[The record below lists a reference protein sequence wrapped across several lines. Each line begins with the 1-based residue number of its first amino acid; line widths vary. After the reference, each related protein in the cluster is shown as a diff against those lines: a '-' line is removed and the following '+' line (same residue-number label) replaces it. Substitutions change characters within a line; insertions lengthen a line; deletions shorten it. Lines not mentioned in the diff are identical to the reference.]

1 MKSCFEPILFDLDGT
16 LIDSGH
22 DIAQSVNQV
31 LRDLDLP
38 ALALDEVLGFVG
50 DGVRRLMECTLHHLG
65 REDLD
70 RQIKHFRRHYR
81 DHLLDHTRPYPG
93 VVDLLERLKGTA
105 LGVVTNKPGGMARA
119 ILAGLGLSRHFAA
132 VIGGDE
138 AGSIKPQPQPLLLAC
153 QQLGF
158 PPEAGIMIG
167 DYHNDIEAGRAAG
180 MATCGVLWGFVG
192 SEAVRA
198 ARPDHLCTQVS
209 ELNTL
214 LLPGKG
220 PGP

>member
-16 LIDSGH
+16 LIDSGR
-22 DIAQSVNQV
+22 DIAQSVNHV
-31 LRDLDLP
+31 LENLDLP
-38 ALALDEVLGFVG
+38 TLALDEVLGFVG
-50 DGVRRLMECTLHHLG
+50 DGVRRLMERTLHHLG
-65 REDLD
+65 PDDLD

-81 DHLLDHTRPYPG
+81 EHLMDHTLPYPG
-93 VVDLLERLKGTA
+93 IIDLLEQLKGTA

-138 AGSIKPQPQPLLLAC
+138 ASPIKPHPQALLMAC
-153 QQLGF
+153 QQLGH

-167 DYHNDIEAGRAAG
+167 DYHNDVEAGRAAG

-192 SEAVRA
+192 PDAVRA
-198 ARPDHLCTQVS
+198 AQPDHLCAQVS
-209 ELNTL
+209 ELGTL

-220 PGP
+220 PGH